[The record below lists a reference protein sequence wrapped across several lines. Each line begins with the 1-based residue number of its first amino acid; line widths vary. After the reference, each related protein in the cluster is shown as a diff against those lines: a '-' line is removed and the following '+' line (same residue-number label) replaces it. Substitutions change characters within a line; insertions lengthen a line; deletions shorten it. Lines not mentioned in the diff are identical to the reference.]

1 MKRISEDYIFDIIK
15 NKKGRDLKFPCFGDK
30 LTYKEVC
37 IPSRINKDAPKKK
50 INPLKKKEVTL
61 KQFIKSNYNRTY
73 IEVGRQTITLLRPL
87 SVEGVKRLFPRAK
100 SIYWENSKEEVF
112 SNVLKLR

>member
-1 MKRISEDYIFDIIK
+1 MQKINQDYIFDIIK

-37 IPSRINKDAPKKK
+37 IPSRVKIAPKKK
-50 INPLKKKEVTL
+50 IIPLKKKEVTL

-100 SIYWENSKEEVF
+100 SIYWENSKEEIF
-112 SNVLKLR
+112 TDVLKLR